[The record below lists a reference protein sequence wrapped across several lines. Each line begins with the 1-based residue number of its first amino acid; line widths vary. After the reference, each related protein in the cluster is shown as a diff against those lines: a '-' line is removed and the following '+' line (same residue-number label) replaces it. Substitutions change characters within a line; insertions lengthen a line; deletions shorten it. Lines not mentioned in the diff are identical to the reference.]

1 MIFVKI
7 YVAIHMIMFL
17 PNEEWN
23 AQNPRPF
30 PRNDY
35 VLINWEKADFN
46 HWEISNEYTLKKYR
60 KEDNKYKAKARRY
73 WHEQK
78 AKRIR

>member
-1 MIFVKI
+1 MILVKI
-7 YVAIHMIMFL
+7 YIVFNLIIFL

-30 PRNDY
+30 PKQEY
-35 VLINWEKADFN
+35 VLLNWESEDFH
-46 HWEISNEYTLKKYR
+46 HWEISNEYDLLEYR
-60 KEDNKYKAKARRY
+60 AEDNKYKAKARRY

>member
-1 MIFVKI
+1 MILVKI
-7 YVAIHMIMFL
+7 YIVFNLIIFL

-35 VLINWEKADFN
+35 VLINWEKADFY
-46 HWEISNEYTLKKYR
+46 HWEISNEYDLLKYR
-60 KEDNKYKAKARRY
+60 AEDNKYKAKARRY

>member
-35 VLINWEKADFN
+35 VLINWEKADFH
-46 HWEISNEYTLKKYR
+46 HWEISNEYDLLKYR
-60 KEDNKYKAKARRY
+60 AEDNKYKAKARRY

>member
-1 MIFVKI
+1 MILVKL
-7 YVAIHMIMFL
+7 YVIVNIIMFL
-17 PNEEWN
+17 PDEEWN

-30 PRNDY
+30 PKKDY
-35 VLINWEKADFN
+35 VIMNWEPEDFA
-46 HWEISNEYTLKKYR
+46 HWQISNEYVLLEYR

>member
-1 MIFVKI
+1 MIYLKI
-7 YVAIHMIMFL
+7 YIAIHLIMFL
-17 PNEEWN
+17 PDEEWN

-30 PRNDY
+30 PTKDY
-35 VLINWEKADFN
+35 VLINWEPEDFI
-46 HWEISNEYTLKKYR
+46 HWEISNEYILLEYR
-60 KEDNKYKAKARRY
+60 KEDNKYKAIARRY